1 MLKKHNIR
9 KISFL
14 LIFSCIVS
22 IFSFNMNIKAGT
34 ESKND
39 KRACW
44 ISFLDMQVYLLDLSE
59 EDFTQK
65 VSEMY
70 DTIIEYGMNTVIV
83 HARAMG
89 DAMYPSEYFPMS
101 IYIDSDRNISYDPM
115 AIMVELAHEKKLYFE
130 AWINPYRLS
139 KNNATTESY
148 KVTEFY
154 EQYKDITIE
163 YEDAA
168 GETCL
173 SLDPAKDGTNQL
185 ICNQVKEIIQNYDVD
200 GIHFDDYFYMPNMV
214 EGLDDTTKKSYVNSM
229 VKQVY
234 DTVKSIDSTV
244 TFGISPAGNTTSAR
258 SQGADIDT
266 WLSVP
271 GYVDY
276 IMPQIYWSDS
286 YMMEGVLTT
295 LYSDRCNEWMNLNT
309 LDIPIYSGLALY
321 RVGEE
326 SETDLGWS
334 QADDNLKKQYEI
346 AYNMGYDG
354 YALFRYEWIEMEM
367 ASLELS
373 NLYSYSCNLPDGGVY
388 VEENIDDVDATEED
402 ASTENENTD
411 ACETV
416 EETLSYADNVM
427 SDSFMILHLTDDKT
441 DYWNIMS
448 YNAYCKMISY
458 NIYEDIFL
466 QKTLAFP

>member
-65 VSEMY
+65 VNEMY

-89 DAMYPSEYFPMS
+89 DAMYPSEYFSMS

-115 AIMVELAHEKKLYFE
+115 AIMVEVAHDKGLFFE

-139 KNNATTESY
+139 KNDATTEDY
-148 KVTEFY
+148 KATEFY
-154 EQYKDITIE
+154 EKYKDITIE

-185 ICNQVKEIIQNYDVD
+185 ICNQIKEIVENYDVD

-214 EGLDDTTKKSYVNSM
+214 EGLDDATKKIYVNSM

-234 DTVKSIDSTV
+234 DTVKSIDTTV
-244 TFGISPAGNTTSAR
+244 TFGISPAGNTDSAR
-258 SQGADIDT
+258 GQGADIDT

-271 GYVDY
+271 GYIDY

-295 LYSDRCNEWMNLNT
+295 LYSDRCNEWMSLNM

-334 QADDNLKKQYEI
+334 EADDNLKKQYEI

-354 YALFRYEWIEMEM
+354 YALFRYEWLEMDI
-367 ASLELS
+367 SSVELS
-373 NLYSYSCNLPDGGVY
+373 NLYSYNCNLPDGGVY
-388 VEENIDDVDATEED
+388 VEEVVNTGESDATEES
-402 ASTENENTD
+402 ANTEDENSD
-411 ACETV
+411 DCESV
-416 EETLSYADNVM
+416 EETLYYFDNVM
-427 SDSFMILHLTDDKT
+427 SDKFMILHLTDDKT

-458 NIYEDIFL
+458 NIYEDIC
-466 QKTLAFP
+466 K

>member
-1 MLKKHNIR
+1 MLKTCKLR
-9 KISFL
+9 KISVL
-14 LIFSCIVS
+14 LIVSLVVS
-22 IFSFNMNIKAGT
+22 IFTFTMDIKAGT

-39 KRACW
+39 RRACW

-59 EDFTQK
+59 EEFTK
-65 VSEMY
+65 KINDMY
-70 DTIIEYGMNTVIV
+70 DKVIQYGMNTVIV
-83 HARAMG
+83 HVRAMG
-89 DAMYPSEYFPMS
+89 DAMYPSEFFPIS
-101 IYIDSDRNISYDPM
+101 VYIDSDRRMDYDPLD
-115 AIMVELAHEKKLYFE
+115 IMVELAHDKGLFFE

-139 KNNATTESY
+139 KNEVTTESY
-148 KVTEFY
+148 KATEFY
-154 EQYKDITIE
+154 EKYKDITIE

-173 SLDPAKDGTNQL
+173 SLDPSKENTNQL
-185 ICNQVKEIIQNYDVD
+185 ICNQVREIIENYDVD

-214 EGLDDTTKKSYVNSM
+214 EELDDSTKKSYVNSM

-234 DTVKSIDSTV
+234 ETVKLVDSTV
-244 TFGISPAGNTTSAR
+244 TFGISPAGNTDSAR

-266 WLSVP
+266 WLSIP

-286 YMMEGVLTT
+286 YMMDGVLTT
-295 LYSDRCNEWMNLNT
+295 LYSDRCEEWMELNL

-321 RVGEE
+321 RVGED

-334 QADDNLKKQYEI
+334 EADDNLMKQYKI

-354 YALFRYEWIEMEM
+354 FALFRYEWLEMEISG
-367 ASLELS
+367 AELS
-373 NLYSYSCNLPDGGVY
+373 NLYSYSYSLPDGGVY
-388 VEENIDDVDATEED
+388 IEEDIEEEETTEENTNTEDENSDD
-402 ASTENENTD
+402 
-411 ACETV
+411 CETV
-416 EETLSYADNVM
+416 EETLYYSYNVI
-427 SDSFMILHLTDDKT
+427 SDKFMLLHLTDDKT

-458 NIYEDIFL
+458 NIYEEIYTNT
-466 QKTLAFP
+466 K